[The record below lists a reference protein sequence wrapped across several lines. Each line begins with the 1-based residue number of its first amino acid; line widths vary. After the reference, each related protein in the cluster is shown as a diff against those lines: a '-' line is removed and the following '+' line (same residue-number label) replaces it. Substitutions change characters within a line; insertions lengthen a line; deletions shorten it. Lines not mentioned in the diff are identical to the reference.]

1 MARTRTVKPEAP
13 SKAPSKTPLPKGA
26 RRTTPS
32 PETLAALSP
41 DRLIGLILGET
52 ARNPCF
58 KKLVSAALASLQG
71 PEAVAAIV
79 DRRLTALEGAQSYI
93 DWQKRRAFVA
103 DLTALV
109 TVIVNEL
116 RPLDPGAALDRLRR
130 FLEAADLVLD
140 RVDDGNGAIQGI
152 FERASTAFIE
162 IAGALSSGAAA
173 RVALGLVGPFIDDP
187 FGPLGALL
195 GETVSILPADALTEI
210 DARLTD
216 AVARPET
223 GRGRKRAAAYRL
235 DNKTEILRLRQS
247 IADRR
252 GDSDAYLAIES
263 QIAPGSENR
272 TEVARR
278 LLGAGRA
285 QEALDWIRRRQ
296 DPNARRATTRED
308 LIANF
313 DPRVPERERLVVE
326 IEILDALGRTAEAQD
341 LRWGRFEQE
350 LDAPMLR
357 GFLAKLPDF
366 EDEEALHRALDHAA
380 GYPDQHR
387 ALGFLTAWP
396 DLRRAGRLVT
406 DHPTAWNGAVQYNI
420 LAPAAEVLAQDHP
433 LAATILYRRLIDG
446 ILDYGRSPAYP
457 HAARYLAEL
466 DGLAARLE
474 ADAIEPD
481 PAGYRAK
488 LQRDHG
494 RKYGFW
500 GLVRT

>member
-1 MARTRTVKPEAP
+1 M
-13 SKAPSKTPLPKGA
+13 PSKTPLPKGT

-32 PETLAALSP
+32 PESLAALGL

-52 ARNPCF
+52 ARNPGF

-79 DRRLTALEGAQSYI
+79 DRRLTALEGARSYI
-93 DWQKRRAFVA
+93 DWQKRRAFAA
-103 DLTALV
+103 DLSAVV

-152 FERASTAFIE
+152 FERASAAYVE
-162 IAGALSSGAAA
+162 IAGALPPEAAS
-173 RVALGLVGPFIDDP
+173 RVALGLVRPFTDDP

-195 GETVSILPADALTEI
+195 GETVSVLPVDSLAEI
-210 DARLTD
+210 DGRLAE

-223 GRGRKRAAAYRL
+223 GHGQKRAAAYRL
-235 DNKTEILRLRQS
+235 DNKTEILRLRQA

-252 GDSDAYLAIES
+252 GDSEAYVALES

-272 TEVARR
+272 TEIAKR
-278 LLGAGRA
+278 LLGLGRA
-285 QEALDWIRRRQ
+285 QEALDWIRRKQ
-296 DPNARRATTRED
+296 EPNARRTTTRAD

-326 IEILDALGRTAEAQD
+326 IEILDALGRIAEAQN

-357 GFLAKLPDF
+357 SFLAKLPDF
-366 EDEEALHRALDHAA
+366 EDEEALHRALDHAGA
-380 GYPDQHR
+380 FPDRHR
-387 ALGFLTAWP
+387 ALAFLTTWP
-396 DLRRAGRLVT
+396 DLRRAARLVT
-406 DHPTAWNGAVQYNI
+406 DHPTVWNGALQYNI
-420 LAPAAEVLAQDHP
+420 LAPAADVLAQDHP

-466 DGLAARLE
+466 DGLAERLE
-474 ADAIEPD
+474 ADVIEPD

-488 LQRDHG
+488 LKRDHG
-494 RKYGFW
+494 RKHGFW
-500 GLVRT
+500 SLVRT

>member
-1 MARTRTVKPEAP
+1 M
-13 SKAPSKTPLPKGA
+13 PKGT

-32 PETLAALSP
+32 PESLAALGL

-52 ARNPCF
+52 ARNPGF

-79 DRRLTALEGAQSYI
+79 DRRLTALEGARSYI
-93 DWQKRRAFVA
+93 DWQKRRAFAA
-103 DLTALV
+103 DLSAVV

-152 FERASTAFIE
+152 FERASAAYVE
-162 IAGALSSGAAA
+162 IAGALPPEAAS
-173 RVALGLVGPFIDDP
+173 RVALGLVRPFTDDP

-195 GETVSILPADALTEI
+195 GETVSVLPVDSLAEI
-210 DARLTD
+210 DGRLAE

-223 GRGRKRAAAYRL
+223 GQGQKRAAAYQL
-235 DNKTEILRLRQS
+235 DNKTEILRLRQA

-252 GDSDAYLAIES
+252 GDSEAYVALES

-272 TEVARR
+272 TEIAKR
-278 LLGAGRA
+278 LLGVGRA
-285 QEALDWIRRRQ
+285 QEALDWIRRKQ
-296 DPNARRATTRED
+296 EPNARRTTTRAD

-326 IEILDALGRTAEAQD
+326 IEILDALGRIAEAQN

-357 GFLAKLPDF
+357 SFLAKLPDF
-366 EDEEALHRALDHAA
+366 EDEEALHRALDHAGA
-380 GYPDQHR
+380 FPDPHR
-387 ALGFLTAWP
+387 ALAFLTTWP
-396 DLRRAGRLVT
+396 DLRRAARLVT
-406 DHPTAWNGAVQYNI
+406 DHPTVWNGALQYNI
-420 LAPAAEVLAQDHP
+420 LAPAADVLAQDHP

-466 DGLAARLE
+466 DGLAERLE
-474 ADAIEPD
+474 ADVIEPD

-488 LQRDHG
+488 LKRDHG
-494 RKYGFW
+494 RKHGFW
-500 GLVRT
+500 SLDRI